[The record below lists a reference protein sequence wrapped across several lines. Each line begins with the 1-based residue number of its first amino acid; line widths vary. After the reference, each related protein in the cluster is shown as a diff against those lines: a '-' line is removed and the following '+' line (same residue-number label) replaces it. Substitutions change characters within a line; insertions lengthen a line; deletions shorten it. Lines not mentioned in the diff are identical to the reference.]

1 MIIVQTPVRISFFG
15 GGSDFPEHF
24 AKFGGAVLS
33 TTVDKF
39 CYLSVSYLSDFF
51 RYKIKVSYSKTE
63 LLTEVGKIEHPAVRA
78 SLQHMGIESNIEIN
92 YFSDLPA
99 RTGLGTSSS
108 FVVGLL
114 DALYAYRQ
122 KRVSPRRLAQE
133 AVYVERE
140 IAGENVGYQ
149 DQYAAAFGGFNYIEF
164 KSPEDVRVEQVIC
177 SPDRLKEL
185 ENNLLLFYTGIQ
197 RYSSSIQEKHVGKI
211 EANSKSLS
219 KLAEMAGRGRD
230 ILGGGGELSE
240 FGRLLAE
247 GWTLKKSLG
256 TGVSKP
262 EIDEKYEAAI
272 RAGALGGKLLGA
284 GGGGFLL
291 LYAEP
296 PDQLAVKE
304 ALAPFLE
311 VEFHFEKR
319 GSQVIFYDPSKLGV
333 RQERG

>member
-51 RYKIKVSYSKTE
+51 QYKIKVSYSKTE
-63 LLTEVGKIEHPAVRA
+63 LLTEIRKIEHPAVRA
-78 SLQHMGIESNIEIN
+78 SLQHMGIDSNIEIN

-114 DALYAYRQ
+114 DALYAYRE
-122 KRVSPRRLAQE
+122 KRVSPRRLAKE

-164 KSPEDVRVEQVIC
+164 KSSKDVRVEQVIC

-211 EANSKSLS
+211 EVNSKSLS

-230 ILGGGGELSE
+230 ILNGGEELSE

-262 EIDEKYEAAI
+262 VIDEKYEAAL

-296 PDQLAVKE
+296 SDQPAVKE
-304 ALAPFLE
+304 ALAPFME